1 MRRFASGR
9 CCGCFDFADEP
20 LKALEKLAGSS
31 IRQYEP
37 GDHHSAWLRR
47 IAPAGFVKADVR
59 QCHRH
64 VSMHSADADH
74 FARED
79 FSLAGLQA
87 GASVWGHW
95 P

>member
-37 GDHHSAWLRR
+37 GDHHSGMSR
-47 IAPAGFVKADVR
+47 
-59 QCHRH
+59 
-64 VSMHSADADH
+64 SM
-74 FARED
+74 
-79 FSLAGLQA
+79 LN
-87 GASVWGHW
+87 
-95 P
+95 